1 MTACEF
7 QGAQKKGFRLQEGV
21 GDRVKK
27 RNEGS
32 HMAIKVGGMRKTWA
46 SHCMDC

>member
-1 MTACEF
+1 MAACEF

-27 RNEGS
+27 RNERS
-32 HMAIKVGGMRKTWA
+32 HMAIKVGMRKTWA
-46 SHCMDC
+46 SHCVGC